1 MRKKTYLKNYS
12 SLHNYFGLALY
23 NLEKMC
29 KSVIENKKTEC
40 NRNKK
45 IRIVRIRLNIS
56 RKTIRNNGFAKKR
69 ITNLGDVEIKEVGVQ
84 NRLNNSGNDRDD
96 IIEACK
102 INNMHF
108 YNFGI
113 EINMKQEEK
122 YNFVCLL

>member
-1 MRKKTYLKNYS
+1 MKY
-12 SLHNYFGLALY
+12 
-23 NLEKMC
+23 
-29 KSVIENKKTEC
+29 
-40 NRNKK
+40 
-45 IRIVRIRLNIS
+45 
-56 RKTIRNNGFAKKR
+56 R

-108 YNFGI
+108 YSFDI

-122 YNFVCLL
+122 YNFVCLLYGPLYVDVSLGIYIPPCSC